1 MSFESKVFQLKDSI
15 VFFCIRIIGSL
26 LFISDHNA
34 WGMSSRISWIADT
47 NSSIRIPKAPVML
60 DIETAKAQGAKAAAI
75 GFALNGVSMYK
86 VSHFI

>member
-1 MSFESKVFQLKDSI
+1 M
-15 VFFCIRIIGSL
+15 IGSL